1 MMPVVTKNQVPSPLP
16 TITTEDVDHTSLP
29 SNHISSPEE
38 EFATPPPRVRMRS
51 LSGGAYRLAPT
62 LPAAVRT
69 RRQSGDDYLSP
80 SRRAA
85 LFEQFR
91 PRSKSDSKS
100 KRPTF
105 LTSLKNSFFSGGGQ
119 KKTSLDSESP
129 LEPLQPGGDYRQRSR
144 SGSETRGG
152 TMSKMIDLFRNR
164 SNSLSIDSRSK
175 KQASGNTISSHALLR
190 RHSVDP
196 EKRRKPFNT
205 YRSLESHQGETYTCH
220 GDDETVSG

>member
-1 MMPVVTKNQVPSPLP
+1 
-16 TITTEDVDHTSLP
+16 
-29 SNHISSPEE
+29 
-38 EFATPPPRVRMRS
+38 MRS

-91 PRSKSDSKS
+91 PRSKSDSKG

-119 KKTSLDSESP
+119 RKTSLDSEPP

-175 KQASGNTISSHALLR
+175 KQASGNTVSSRKCTSSSSFGRPRQEAETLQHVQVSGVSPGRDVHMPRGR
-190 RHSVDP
+190 RNV
-196 EKRRKPFNT
+196 RKPN
-205 YRSLESHQGETYTCH
+205 RLR
-220 GDDETVSG
+220 